1 MRVAINKTTVE
12 IGESKKNLNIGDR
25 TGNWPIGDG
34 GYASGIHGNTF
45 QRDDKSQEADFLD
58 MEFAFF
64 EFDKQAM
71 SEEFFENKADMLD
84 MLFKS
89 I

>member
-1 MRVAINKTTVE
+1 M
-12 IGESKKNLNIGDR
+12 
-25 TGNWPIGDG
+25 
-34 GYASGIHGNTF
+34 SGVHGNTF
-45 QRDDKSQEADFLD
+45 RRDDKSQVADFLD

-84 MLFKS
+84 MFLKARGCS
-89 I
+89 SRLVYHQGRELRIC